1 MMLTSIFF
9 STNHEIEISHG
20 IRSRRRID
28 ENQQQNSKRSR
39 LPSPVSLATKQN
51 EKIKRKR

>member
-39 LPSPVSLATKQN
+39 LPSPVSLVTKQN